1 MNRYRRM
8 IALSFPPG
16 ASNDGLQSA
25 PLQDFPSIMV
35 ESIGLSALLTPQ
47 IFLTYLSDE
56 LLMGKQSRYQRILLY

>member
-25 PLQDFPSIMV
+25 PLQGFPSIMV

-47 IFLTYLSDE
+47 IF
-56 LLMGKQSRYQRILLY
+56 

>member
-8 IALSFPPG
+8 TALSFPTG

-25 PLQDFPSIMV
+25 PMQGVPSITV

-47 IFLTYLSDE
+47 IF
-56 LLMGKQSRYQRILLY
+56 